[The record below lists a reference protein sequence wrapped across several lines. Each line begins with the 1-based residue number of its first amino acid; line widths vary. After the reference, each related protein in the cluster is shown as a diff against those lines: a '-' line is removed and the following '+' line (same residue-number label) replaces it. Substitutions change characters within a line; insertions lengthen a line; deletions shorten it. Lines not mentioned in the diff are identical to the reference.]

1 MELGGTKRLCKKSKK
16 KKECASYRKM
26 IRTRRANAV
35 KRKAGKIFTKKQ
47 WDRMLREANYRAW
60 VKLGRPKSW

>member
-1 MELGGTKRLCKKSKK
+1 
-16 KKECASYRKM
+16 M

-60 VKLGRPKSW
+60 VKLGRPKSR